1 MFNKKLV
8 GLVIAQSFL
17 VGSLWAAADKAC
29 LKSASDA
36 YKTEIAACKDM
47 KGADKKACKKTAKEN
62 KAKAKAACSATP
74 ATPTESAPAT
84 K

>member
-17 VGSLWAAADKAC
+17 VGSLWAAVDKAC

-36 YKTEIAACKDM
+36 YKTEIAACKDL

-62 KAKAKAACSATP
+62 KVKAKAACKTP
-74 ATPTESAPAT
+74 AAAPTETAPAQ
-84 K
+84 